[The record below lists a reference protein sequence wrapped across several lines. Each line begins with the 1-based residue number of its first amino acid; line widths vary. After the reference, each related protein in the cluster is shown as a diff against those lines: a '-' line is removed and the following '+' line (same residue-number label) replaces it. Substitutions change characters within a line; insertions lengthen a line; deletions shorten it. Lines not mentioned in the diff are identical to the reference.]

1 MEYIE
6 INPKIMV
13 GKPVIKG
20 TRITVENIISMLGKG
35 LSIDA
40 ILLEYKGLKKE
51 EILACL
57 KYAET
62 ILEKT
67 TIFDLDKIA
76 S

>member
-1 MEYIE
+1 MLLIYLKLKTEY
-6 INPKIMV
+6 
-13 GKPVIKG
+13 
-20 TRITVENIISMLGKG
+20 VETIISMLGQG

-40 ILLEYKGLKKE
+40 ILLEYKGLKRE